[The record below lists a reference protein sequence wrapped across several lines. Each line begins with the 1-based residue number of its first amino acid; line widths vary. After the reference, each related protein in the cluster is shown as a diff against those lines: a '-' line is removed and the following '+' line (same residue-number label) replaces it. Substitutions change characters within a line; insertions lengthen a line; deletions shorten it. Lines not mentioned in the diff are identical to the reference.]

1 MKKTSIYLKSGQLI
15 ETNVKVTKATRGTVT
30 NELTGLTWENG
41 DAEQLMYIRLDDVSA
56 VVSHQAPALDMATAK
71 QAVDAFG
78 GIAAWGKIVT
88 HLKGVLPGEVT
99 PESVVKA
106 ALMGT
111 ALDRAGDQYTE
122 YGPEE
127 LATLVKT
134 GEEFRRAAHGQFA
147 HSPYLHKP
155 GAMALALRRELESTP
170 LSDGE
175 RDVLTERHRQ
185 ISEEGYDSRHDRGPD
200 YDDGQLATAAAAYA
214 LHGKFFDHIPATV
227 WPWDQMFFKPRT
239 RRDNLV
245 RAGALILAEIDR
257 LDRAARDAAE
267 EALK

>member
-15 ETNVKVTKATRGTVT
+15 ETNAKVIEATRGTIT
-30 NELTGLTWENG
+30 NELTGLKWENS
-41 DAEQLMYIRLDDVSA
+41 DTEQLLYIRLDDVSA
-56 VVSHQAPALDMATAK
+56 VISHLTDSAPTQAPAL
-71 QAVDAFG
+71 G
-78 GIAAWGKIVT
+78 SEWENVT
-88 HLKGVLPGEVT
+88 RHLTGVLRGKVT
-99 PESVVKA
+99 VESVVKA

-122 YGPEE
+122 YGAEE

-155 GAMALALRRELESTP
+155 GAMALALRRELEGTP
-170 LSDGE
+170 WSDGE

-185 ISEEGYDSRHDRGPD
+185 VSEEGYDSGHDRGPD
-200 YDDGQLATAAAAYA
+200 HDDGQLATAAAAYA

-227 WPWDQMFFKPRT
+227 WPWDHTLFKPRA

-245 RAGALILAEIDR
+245 RAAALILAEIDR